1 MEKPKFKQFELP
13 ENILR
18 QLYELT
24 GAAECYKGFIIAYC
38 DENGTPVIYTS
49 CESQI
54 TESGLIKSIE
64 TYLEEYTQN
73 NLEPEE
79 ELD

>member
-1 MEKPKFKQFELP
+1 MDKAKFKEFKLP
-13 ENILR
+13 KKILS

-24 GAAECYKGFIIAYC
+24 GGAEAYKGFIIAYS

-49 CESQI
+49 CDSKI

-64 TYLEEYTQN
+64 NYLNEYAQNQLEVDEEV
-73 NLEPEE
+73 E
-79 ELD
+79 